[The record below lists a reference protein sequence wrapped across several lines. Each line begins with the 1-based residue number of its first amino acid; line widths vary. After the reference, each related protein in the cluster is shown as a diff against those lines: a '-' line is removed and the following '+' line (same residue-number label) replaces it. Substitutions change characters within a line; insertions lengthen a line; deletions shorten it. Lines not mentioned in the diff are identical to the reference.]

1 MTAQDLKNG
10 ILQLAVQGKLV
21 KQRPDEGTAEELY
34 LQIQK
39 EKQALILAGKIK
51 KDKPLSGITED
62 EKPFDIPENWKWV
75 RLGDLAIKEIKR
87 GKSPTYSARSGTRVF
102 AQKCNTKLGHINLNL
117 ALYLDESTLSKYPES
132 EFMRDK
138 DIVINSTGDGTLGRV
153 GIFRDKDNPD
163 GFPVVPDT
171 HVTIIRT
178 NSELVDYVFYG
189 LKYYQPYMEKL
200 GSGSTKQTEL
210 SAGIIKNLLFPLPP
224 LAEQQRIVAKIE
236 ELMPLVEE
244 YGKAEERLTALNA
257 EFPDKLR
264 KSILQ
269 QAIQGKLTERDP
281 ADEPAS
287 ELLKRIRTE
296 KERLIKE
303 GKIKKEKPIPPIT
316 EAEMPFEIPDGWEW
330 VRFSSIINYM
340 STGPFGSMLHKSDYV
355 SNGIPLVNPAN
366 IVDEHIIPSERM
378 MVSKETTE
386 RLSSYKLQKGMIV
399 MGRRGEM
406 GRCAVVTDAVDGWL
420 CGTGSFFMVPSSLI
434 CCDYLI
440 KFFASVYAKRYL
452 GGESVG
458 STMNNLNHTI
468 LSKMPVPLPPLAEQ
482 QRIVDRVNEL
492 LAVCDKLK

>member
-1 MTAQDLKNG
+1 MTSQDLKNA

-21 KQRPDEGTAEELY
+21 PQDPNDEPASELLKRIKAE
-34 LQIQK
+34 K
-39 EKQALILAGKIK
+39 ERLVKDGKIK
-51 KDKPLSGITED
+51 KEKSLVPIAND
-62 EKPFDIPENWKWV
+62 EIPFDIPGSWEWI
-75 RLGDLAIKEIKR
+75 RLGDFCSVYNGDSINADEKQAKYSKKCDGHCYIGTKDVGFDNSVNYDNGIYIPLSDTNFKIAYADSVLMCMEGGSAGRKIAIIDKDVCFGNKLCCF
-87 GKSPTYSARSGTRVF
+87 SPIVISNKYLFSFLQSKAFF
-102 AQKCNTKLGHINLNL
+102 AQFT
-117 ALYLDESTLSKYPES
+117 ALMT
-132 EFMRDK
+132 
-138 DIVINSTGDGTLGRV
+138 
-153 GIFRDKDNPD
+153 
-163 GFPVVPDT
+163 
-171 HVTIIRT
+171 
-178 NSELVDYVFYG
+178 
-189 LKYYQPYMEKL
+189 
-200 GSGSTKQTEL
+200 
-210 SAGIIKNLLFPLPP
+210 GIIGGVGAQKLKSITIPLPP

-287 ELLKRIRTE
+287 ELLKRIRAE

-303 GKIKKEKPIPPIT
+303 GKIKKEKPLPSIT
-316 EAEMPFEIPDGWEW
+316 EEEVPFEIPENWEW
-330 VRFSSIINYM
+330 VRFAEIINYM

-366 IVDEHIIPSERM
+366 IVSSRIVPSERM
-378 MVSKETTE
+378 MVSRETAE
-386 RLSSYKLQKGMIV
+386 RLSSYKLQSGYIV

-406 GRCAVVTDAVDGWL
+406 GRCAIVTDAENGWI
-420 CGTGSFFMVPSSLI
+420 CGTGSFFMEPSKSVFSEFIIL
-434 CCDYLI
+434 
-440 KFFASVYAKRYL
+440 FFATAYAKQYL

-468 LSKMPVPLPPLAEQ
+468 LNRMPIPLPPLAEQ

-492 LAVCDKLK
+492 LAVCDELK

>member
-1 MTAQDLKNG
+1 MTAQELKNA

-21 KQRPDEGTAEELY
+21 PQDPTEGEADVRGIKQKPTEEL
-34 LQIQK
+34 
-39 EKQALILAGKIK
+39 
-51 KDKPLSGITED
+51 D
-62 EKPFDIPENWKWV
+62 FDIPQTWKTAHIECISNTVPSKQFQILESEV
-75 RLGDLAIKEIKR
+75 RKTGRFPVISQSKEYTI
-87 GKSPTYSARSGTRVF
+87 GFTDVTDRVF
-102 AQKCNTKLGHINLNL
+102 HHDAPVIAFGDHTTEVKYITFDFVIGADGVKIFEPNTEIVFPQFLYYTLLYYTIGLN
-117 ALYLDESTLSKYPES
+117 K
-132 EFMRDK
+132 
-138 DIVINSTGDGTLGRV
+138 V
-153 GIFRDKDNPD
+153 GGYSRHYKF
-163 GFPVVPDT
+163 
-171 HVTIIRT
+171 
-178 NSELVDYVFYG
+178 
-189 LKYYQPYMEKL
+189 
-200 GSGSTKQTEL
+200 
-210 SAGIIKNLLFPLPP
+210 IKNKPIPIPP
-224 LAEQQRIVAKIE
+224 LSEQQRIVAKIE

-244 YGKAEERLTALNA
+244 YGKTEERLTVLNA

-287 ELLKRIRTE
+287 ELLKRIHTE
-296 KERLIKE
+296 KERLIEE
-303 GKIKKEKPIPPIT
+303 GKIKKEKPLPPIT
-316 EAEMPFEIPDGWEW
+316 EEEMPFEIPDGWEW

-406 GRCAVVTDAVDGWL
+406 GRCAVVTDAEDGWL